1 MWDLES
7 KRSLAQIAAHDG
19 VVTSLSKMEKDG
31 VTRML
36 TSGADRLVKVWEPVW
51 V

>member
-7 KRSLAQIAAHDG
+7 KALVSQKAAHDG
-19 VVTSLSKMEKDG
+19 VVTSLARMEKDG

-36 TSGADRLVKVWEPVW
+36 TSGADRLIKVWEPVW
-51 V
+51 C